1 MIERAA
7 AGAGLEIKAHPHMLR
22 HACGYPLA
30 NKGHDTR
37 AIQGWLGHRSITSTG
52 RCVTP
57 SAPFAGAYRG
67 RQRSQAEQLRHLAVR
82 LGRRGAEPYPP
93 TSGILIAAVPAEP
106 SRRLIP
112 GADVVDG
119 RQVPVQDHL
128 ASKAKWYKAKAIE
141 CAALAKSARPNFIRE
156 IYRKAAVRY
165 DFAEGVLRQRIDEAV
180 ALTSEERQA
189 LNMLAARNEC
199 SQSIMMAHGL
209 SIGVLRQ
216 IVRSGV
222 ATQNLEVKD
231 SGTRSIIVKTLRITT
246 DGRLA
251 LAGK

>member
-1 MIERAA
+1 LPRPPPNHLVA
-7 AGAGLEIKAHPHMLR
+7 LF
-22 HACGYPLA
+22 LA
-30 NKGHDTR
+30 
-37 AIQGWLGHRSITSTG
+37 
-52 RCVTP
+52 
-57 SAPFAGAYRG
+57 
-67 RQRSQAEQLRHLAVR
+67 
-82 LGRRGAEPYPP
+82 
-93 TSGILIAAVPAEP
+93 LI
-106 SRRLIP
+106 
-112 GADVVDG
+112 VDG

-165 DFAEGVLRQRIDEAV
+165 DFAEGVLRRRAED
-180 ALTSEERQA
+180 ALTPEERQA
-189 LNMLAARNEC
+189 LHMLAARDGC

-222 ATQNLEVKD
+222 AKQNLEVKD
-231 SGTRSIIVKTLRITT
+231 SGTGSIIVKMLRITT